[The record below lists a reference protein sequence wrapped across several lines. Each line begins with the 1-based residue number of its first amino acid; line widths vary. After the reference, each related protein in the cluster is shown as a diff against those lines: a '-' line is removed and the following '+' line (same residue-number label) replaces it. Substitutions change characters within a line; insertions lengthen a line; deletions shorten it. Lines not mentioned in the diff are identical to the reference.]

1 MQMPSAKAALSTA
14 SRCAF
19 ALCVVWGSTEALIFQ
34 ALSGPARSGLRGRN
48 FQPRVCAHD
57 RLLETVPVAPQL
69 DGVRLRL
76 FLQLVRTQAGP
87 PSVAAR
93 CEDMR
98 RQQVRHLEASPR
110 IAHACLARA
119 GPDEPLGV
127 AVRLEVH
134 RQVDGGRSAPLIRF
148 AMLRGELF
156 PPPLET
162 VDHTRRF
169 W

>member
-1 MQMPSAKAALSTA
+1 MQMPGAKAALSTA

-48 FQPRVCAHD
+48 FQPRLCAHD

-110 IAHACLARA
+110 IAHARA
-119 GPDEPLGV
+119 GPDQSLGV
-127 AVRLEVH
+127 AVRLGVH

-148 AMLRGELF
+148 AMLRDELLQ
-156 PPPLET
+156 PPA
-162 VDHTRRF
+162 
-169 W
+169 